1 VARSPKLKVFCAPM
15 GFYDALIAAPSQKAA
30 LKAWGTTTDLFAAGR
45 AHAVEDPKLQ
55 KLALATPGEVVKH
68 SRGDEAEMLQD
79 IAREERRPA
88 RGTKAKAPP
97 PAAKRPAT
105 DPSKLE
111 QAGRELDAARREL
124 ASQLADI
131 ERRRAEL
138 DAEERTTRLDGE
150 ARVFELERVR
160 DREKRAYER
169 AAARNK

>member
-1 VARSPKLKVFCAPM
+1 
-15 GFYDALIAAPSQKAA
+15 
-30 LKAWGTTTDLFAAGR
+30 
-45 AHAVEDPKLQ
+45 
-55 KLALATPGEVVKH
+55 
-68 SRGDEAEMLQD
+68 MLQD

-88 RGTKAKAPP
+88 RGNKAKAPV
-97 PAAKRPAT
+97 PAAKRPAA

-150 ARVFELERVR
+150 ARVFELERAR

-169 AAARNK
+169 AAARIK